1 MRRPRDHDNNEEEEE
16 EGEVREG
23 TFIAKVQKRNSK
35 ASSLHQGWEEARHL
49 ILITPSFP
57 FL

>member
-16 EGEVREG
+16 DGEVREG

-35 ASSLHQGWEEARHL
+35 ASSLHQGWEAGG
-49 ILITPSFP
+49 
-57 FL
+57 